1 MSSVSLQQPCERLN
15 KGSGDSIYTY
25 RLIPICTTHET
36 TQPELVEGGGAGSVD
51 TFGSGTG

>member
-1 MSSVSLQQPCERLN
+1 MTIHLQQ
-15 KGSGDSIYTY
+15 TY
-25 RLIPICTTHET
+25 EI